1 MNDKVLK
8 IKKSTLV
15 DIANEVRA
23 KTGSTDLIKIAD
35 LDDAI
40 KNISGS
46 GSGGGIENATAVC
59 SNDYHLTTNTLNN
72 VEIRKVSC
80 MKPHTLEFNVSA
92 AENEV
97 NRTNNNGFT
106 TTMFIYDDYTPTLSY
121 EKVEGLSIADDRGK
135 FYFMSEI
142 NNAEIVIDYT
152 TNDGNPDQIV
162 VNLPFYR
169 VEYDNYGWVKN
180 QALFVGEMGSSDCN
194 SFCGVNNNFMRDFGN
209 GPDYDGNI
217 DSCYNGALVYWVGQS
232 PSYTEFE
239 LGSQNEFCQIT
250 SGELSENS
258 VYVCSNLIDWTYN
271 VLLPVLT
278 YHSSDE
284 SLNETVF
291 IDEEHRDLYLFDVI
305 NDPSHITN
313 VKLKLT
319 APGTEEAFAINVV
332 CEAPMPM

>member
-1 MNDKVLK
+1 MNDKILT

-23 KTGSTDLIKIAD
+23 KTGSTDLIKVAD
-35 LDDAI
+35 LDDAV
-40 KNISGS
+40 KEL
-46 GSGGGIENATAVC
+46 SGGGVENATAVC
-59 SNDYHLTTNTLNN
+59 SNDYHLTQNTLDNLA
-72 VEIRKVSC
+72 IGKVSC

-92 AENEV
+92 ADNEA

-106 TTMFIYDDYTPTLSY
+106 TTMFINDDYTPVLSY
-121 EKVEGLSIADDRGK
+121 EKVEGLSIADERGM
-135 FYFMSEI
+135 FYFMSEN
-142 NNAEIVIDYT
+142 NNAEIIIDYI

-169 VEYDNYGWVKN
+169 VEYNEYGRVKN
-180 QALFVGEMGSSDCN
+180 RAFFVGEMNANDCN
-194 SFCGVNNNFMRDFGN
+194 SFCGVNNNFLRDFGN

-217 DSCYNGALVYWVGQS
+217 GSCYNGALVYWVGQA
-232 PSYTEFE
+232 PSYTESA

-258 VYVCSNLIDWTYN
+258 VYVCSNLIDWVCN
-271 VLLPVLT
+271 VLLPILT

-291 IDEEHRDLYLFDVI
+291 VDEAHRDLYFFDTI
-305 NDPSHITN
+305 ENPSQITN

-319 APGTEEAFAINVV
+319 APGTEEAFTINVV
-332 CEAPMPM
+332 CEQMGPM